1 MIKKRQKFL
10 FGLCLSVLNFV
21 FVKIVFA
28 AENITYRVTSTSNNS
43 CMPDFFKKFEFT
55 VGSSTQNAAQ
65 GLTNICTAADLIKFA
80 IDGILLFA
88 GSVAVLFIMVG
99 GFWYLSSGGNEE
111 TAEKGR
117 KTLMNSIIGLVV
129 IIMAYAVVRVI
140 ANVLVTNLGG
150 GASSSTANSTAGNT
164 TSNTSPSTGNGS
176 TAVSQG
182 VRLSTDASSM
192 YYSITNQ
199 DVQDFKDRNINVLS
213 NAVSPNF
220 NTQQVVFTVSPSDKQ
235 AISQLYVDC
244 SGGNVQTLSAQM
256 SNGTGPVAAGNSAVF
271 VKNGNGWTATVGFD
285 KTLSGATSV
294 EVYDCGHL
302 VNGFSIP
309 PGTR

>member
-1 MIKKRQKFL
+1 MKFSTKTKIL
-10 FGLCLSVLNFV
+10 LLSLIATWTLVAPP
-21 FVKIVFA
+21 VFA
-28 AENITYRVTSTSNNS
+28 QTASGCNGFFDKFKITFNSGSTSNAV
-43 CMPDFFKKFEFT
+43 
-55 VGSSTQNAAQ
+55 VGLPQLCTPQTAIANVIALLLQFAA
-65 GLTNICTAADLIKFA
+65 LI
-80 IDGILLFA
+80 
-88 GSVAVLFIMVG
+88 AVVFLMIG
-99 GFWYLSSGGNEE
+99 GFWYLTAAGNEE
-111 TAEKGR
+111 QSEKGR
-117 KTLMNSIIGLVV
+117 KALTSAIIGLIV